1 MEDDQIPSA
10 PRQRIALVT
19 RFFDKLHRYKTLL
32 LAKSWILLVTIA
44 LGIGVQ
50 YFLSRHAPPVFLSV
64 GRMIV
69 SIKLSIPDAQSYTEE
84 LDNFYGT
91 QIALMKSDSVKVQV
105 LNRLQTIQATNAS
118 MHASPVTI
126 SATISPKTSIFN
138 LQATG
143 KNPDY
148 TQAYLEATMEEY
160 ISLKRELLEN
170 AANATKSGMQNE
182 IAQIGQELAQSQQD
196 LLNYQ
201 ASNSVVFLQQNGGNN
216 AAEYLASLTRQLTED
231 ESELNLLKTLT
242 LDENLERQQ
251 SAFKGSVPDGGPSGA
266 GSQGGSGFPLSPSDG
281 KADGAANQAN
291 VRSVPGNSASPN
303 NGSSSMGQFEQQYL
317 LAKQQILLLK
327 SQLAELSQYLRPA
340 HPKIIAINKEIDH
353 QEKLL
358 DIFRGQSQEHLQDT
372 RHTLEVEIQNLQASI
387 KEWELKAV
395 DVSKK
400 LADYDAIKS
409 NNVRLQTMYDQLTAA
424 MQTLNVGEQV
434 GQESVT
440 ILEPAST
447 PAVVSPQILKHYALA
462 MLLGL
467 VAGIVLLLFLDRL
480 DDRLTTFHEL
490 ADLFDEPIL
499 GQIPKVKGDTKN
511 RSYAVL
517 QPDDDRYALAEAYRN
532 LRSSLVFMDSPQNHP
547 KMIVV
552 TSAIPNDG
560 KSTTA
565 ANLAITFARAGARVL
580 LIDADLRRGVMHRHF
595 STAQIPGL
603 SEVLGEKCEW
613 SKAVLQTS
621 VPNLHL
627 LPCGTPAR
635 NSGELFAQRGVK
647 FLEEIGGKYDYYF
660 FDTAPIMAADDVSNL
675 APHVDGL
682 VMVVRAGFTSGRV
695 AHAALELLYM
705 RKVNI
710 LGLVLNGIRPD
721 SSEYGY
727 KYKEYYTVNPAP

>member
-32 LAKSWILLVTIA
+32 LAKSWILLVAVA

-50 YFLSRHAPPVFLSV
+50 YLLSRHAPPVFLSV

-69 SIKLSIPDAQSYTEE
+69 SIKLSIPDAQAYTEE

-91 QIALMKSDSVKVQV
+91 QIALMKSESVKVQV
-105 LNRLQTIQATNAS
+105 LNRLQAMQATNAS
-118 MHASPVTI
+118 LYPSPVTI
-126 SATISPKTSIFN
+126 AATISPKTSIFN

-148 TQAYLEATMEEY
+148 TQAYLEASMEEY
-160 ISLKRELLEN
+160 ILLKRELLEN

-182 IAQIGQELAQSQQD
+182 ITQIGQELQQSQQD

-201 ASNSVVFLQQNGGNN
+201 ASNSVVFLQRNGGNN
-216 AAEYLASLTRQLTED
+216 AAEYLASLTRQLTDD

-251 SAFKGSVPDGGPSGA
+251 GVFNKSASTTDSSQPNEGSGSGPS
-266 GSQGGSGFPLSPSDG
+266 SGKNDT
-281 KADGAANQAN
+281 AANQSGS
-291 VRSVPGNSASPN
+291 RSDGGNNSSPN
-303 NGSSSMGQFEQQYL
+303 NGVSTMGQFEQQYL

-327 SQLAELSQYLRPA
+327 SQLNELSQYLRPA
-340 HPKIIAINKEIDH
+340 HPKIIAINKEIEH

-358 DIFRGQSQEHLQDT
+358 EIFRGQSQEHLQDT

-387 KEWELKAV
+387 KEWEVKAV

-400 LADYDAIKS
+400 LADYDAIKA
-409 NNVRLQTMYDQLTAA
+409 NNVRLQNMYDQLTAA
-424 MQTLNVGEQV
+424 MQTLNVGEEV

-447 PAVVSPQILKHYALA
+447 PAAVSPEILKHYAVA
-462 MLLGL
+462 VLLGL
-467 VAGIVLLLFLDRL
+467 VAGIALLLLLDRL
-480 DDRLTTFHEL
+480 DDRLTTFHEV

-499 GQIPKVKGDTKN
+499 GQIPRVKTKADDL
-511 RSYAVL
+511 SSVIL

-532 LRSSLVFMDSPQNHP
+532 LRSSLVFMDSPQSHP
-547 KMIVV
+547 KSIAI
-552 TSAIPNDG
+552 TSAVPNDG

-580 LIDADLRRGVMHRHF
+580 LVDADLRRGILHKHF
-595 STAQIPGL
+595 VTAQIPGL
-603 SEVLGEKCEW
+603 AEVLGEKCEW
-613 SKAVLQTS
+613 AKAVVATS
-621 VPNLHL
+621 VPNLDL
-627 LPCGTPAR
+627 LPSGTPAR
-635 NSGELFAQRGVK
+635 NSGELFAKKGVK
-647 FLEEIGGKYDYYF
+647 FLEEIAGKYDYYF

-705 RKVNI
+705 RKVNV

-727 KYKEYYTVNPAP
+727 KYKEYYTVNPTS

>member
-1 MEDDQIPSA
+1 MEDDQIPSQ
-10 PRQRIALVT
+10 PRERIALVT
-19 RFFDKLHRYKTLL
+19 RFFDKLYRYKTLL
-32 LAKSWILLVTIA
+32 LAKSWILLLAIA
-44 LGIGVQ
+44 LGVGVQ
-50 YFLSRHAPPVFLSV
+50 YALSRHAPPVFLSV

-69 SIKLSIPDAQSYTEE
+69 SIKLSIPDAQAYTEE

-91 QIALMKSDSVKVQV
+91 QIALMKSDSVKGQV
-105 LNRLQTIQATNAS
+105 LNRLQAMPAANVS
-118 MHASPVTI
+118 LYPSPVAI

-138 LQATG
+138 LQAAG
-143 KNPDY
+143 KNPGY

-160 ISLKRELLEN
+160 ISLKRGLLEN

-182 IAQIGQELAQSQQD
+182 IAQIGRQLEQSQQD

-201 ASNSVVFLQQNGGNN
+201 AGNSVVFLQQNGGNN

-231 ESELNLLKTLT
+231 QSELNLLKTLT

-251 SAFKGSVPDGGPSGA
+251 GTFSQSSPASESGSPGATGQPNAASGRTET
-266 GSQGGSGFPLSPSDG
+266 
-281 KADGAANQAN
+281 AANQSN
-291 VRSVPGNSASPN
+291 FRPNPGNNSSA
-303 NGSSSMGQFEQQYL
+303 NGVSSMGQFEQQYL

-327 SQLAELSQYLRPA
+327 SQLTELSQYLRPA
-340 HPKIIAINKEIDH
+340 HPKIIAINKEINH

-358 DIFRGQSQEHLQDT
+358 DIFKGQSQEHLQDT
-372 RHTLEVEIQNLQASI
+372 QHTLEVEIQNLQASI

-400 LADYDAIKS
+400 LADYDAIKA

-434 GQESVT
+434 GQESVS

-462 MLLGL
+462 VLLGL
-467 VAGIVLLLFLDRL
+467 VAGIALLLFLDRL

-490 ADLFDEPIL
+490 AGLFDEPIL
-499 GQIPKVKGDTKN
+499 GQIPKVKGDDKN
-511 RSYAVL
+511 GSYAIL

-532 LRSSLVFMDSPQNHP
+532 LRSSLVFMDSPQSHS
-547 KMIVV
+547 KSMVI
-552 TSAIPNDG
+552 TSAVPNDG

-580 LIDADLRRGVMHRHF
+580 LVDADLRRGTLHKHF
-595 STAQIPGL
+595 AAAQIPGL
-603 SEVLGEKCEW
+603 SEVLGGKCEW
-613 SKAVLQTS
+613 PQAVLPTS
-621 VPNLHL
+621 IPNLHL
-627 LPCGTPAR
+627 LPSGTPAR

-647 FLEEIGGKYDYYF
+647 FLEEIAGKYDYYF

-682 VMVVRAGFTSGRV
+682 VMVVRAGFTSGRL

-705 RKVNI
+705 RKVNV

-721 SSEYGY
+721 ASEYGY
-727 KYKEYYTVNPAP
+727 KYKEYYTVNPAS

>member
-1 MEDDQIPSA
+1 MEDDQIPSS

-19 RFFDKLHRYKTLL
+19 RVFDKLHRYKTLL
-32 LAKSWILLVTIA
+32 LAKSWILLVAIA
-44 LGIGVQ
+44 LGVGVQ
-50 YFLSRHAPPVFLSV
+50 YLLSRHAPPVFLSV

-69 SIKLSIPDAQSYTEE
+69 SIKLSIPDAQAYTEE

-105 LNRLQTIQATNAS
+105 LNRLDAMQATNAS
-118 MHASPVTI
+118 LEPSPVTI

-160 ISLKRELLEN
+160 ILLKRELLEN

-182 IAQIGQELAQSQQD
+182 IAQIGQQLQQSQQD

-216 AAEYLASLTRQLTED
+216 AAEYLASLTRELTD
-231 ESELNLLKTLT
+231 DQSELNLLKNLS

-251 SAFKGSVPDGGPSGA
+251 GLLNQGGAPPDSSQSNGGGQSGSGAASEKTGPS
-266 GSQGGSGFPLSPSDG
+266 
-281 KADGAANQAN
+281 ANQPGSRSEGGNNPPAN
-291 VRSVPGNSASPN
+291 SRV
-303 NGSSSMGQFEQQYL
+303 SSMGQFEQQYL

-340 HPKIIAINKEIDH
+340 HPKIIAINKEIEH

-358 DIFRGQSQEHLQDT
+358 DIFRGQSQEHLEDT

-387 KEWELKAV
+387 KEWEVKAV

-400 LADYDAIKS
+400 LANYDAIKS
-409 NNVRLQTMYDQLTAA
+409 NTARLQLMYDQLTAA

-434 GQESVT
+434 GQESVS
-440 ILEPAST
+440 ILEPASE
-447 PAVVSPQILKHYALA
+447 PWAASPEILKHYALA
-462 MLLGL
+462 FLLGL
-467 VAGIVLLLFLDRL
+467 VAGVAILLLLDRL
-480 DDRLTTFHEL
+480 DDRLTTFHEV

-499 GQIPKVKGDTKN
+499 GQIPKVKTKADDV
-511 RSYAVL
+511 SSVIL

-547 KMIVV
+547 KSIAI
-552 TSAIPNDG
+552 TSAVPNDG

-580 LIDADLRRGVMHRHF
+580 LIDADLRRGVLHQHF
-595 STAQIPGL
+595 ATAQKPGL
-603 SEVLGEKCEW
+603 AEVLGDKCEW
-613 SKAVLQTS
+613 SKAVVATS
-621 VPNLHL
+621 IPNLDL
-627 LPCGTPAR
+627 LPSGTPAR
-635 NSGELFAQRGVK
+635 NSGELFAKNGVK
-647 FLEEIGGKYDYYF
+647 FLEEIAGKYDYYF
-660 FDTAPIMAADDVSNL
+660 FDTAPVMAADDVSNL

-705 RKVNI
+705 RKVNV

-727 KYKEYYTVNPAP
+727 KYKEYYTVNPSS